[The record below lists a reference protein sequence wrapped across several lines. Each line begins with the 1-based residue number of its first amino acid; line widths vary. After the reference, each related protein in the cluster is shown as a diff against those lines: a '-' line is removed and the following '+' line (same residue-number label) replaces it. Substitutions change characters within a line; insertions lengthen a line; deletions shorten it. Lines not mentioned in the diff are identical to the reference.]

1 VTKYAIL
8 AATILLG
15 VGGGFTSVVS
25 WSNSGLLRVRA
36 CFSHVGG
43 LEPGSS
49 VLVSGIRVGHVE
61 SVYLDPQH
69 RACTRLLLRNDIG
82 LDLETAAAIFT
93 LNVLGEKYVSLEP
106 GGSDVLLESGD
117 ELIHTQS
124 ALPVERLLIRA
135 LQQQMGSSI
144 E

>member
-1 VTKYAIL
+1 MSVGL
-8 AATILLG
+8 AFA
-15 VGGGFTSVVS
+15 SVVS
-25 WSNSGLLRVRA
+25 WSENGLLRVRA

-61 SVYLDPQH
+61 AVYLDRQH
-69 RACTRLLLRNDIG
+69 RACTRLLLRDDVG
-82 LDLETAAAIFT
+82 LDLDTTAAIFT

-106 GGSDVLLESGD
+106 GGSDELLASGD
-117 ELIHTQS
+117 DLVHTQS

-135 LQQQMGSSI
+135 LQQQMGANLD
-144 E
+144 